1 MTKASNVILVHGAWA
16 DGSSW
21 SKVIPILIRRDL
33 RVIAVQLAL
42 TSLQDDVK
50 TVERAL
56 AQVDGP
62 TILVGH
68 SYGGVVITE
77 AGNDPKVVGLVYV
90 AAFSPDSGESAG
102 SLGAS
107 AAPSPLGAE
116 LRPDQQGFLRLT
128 EAGVKESFAQDLS
141 ASEKDAL
148 FATQAPTAGAAL
160 GGNVSKPAWRAKPT
174 WYLVATADR
183 AIQPDLERAMAK
195 KIAATTVEVV
205 ASHVP
210 MLSRPEETARLII
223 DATA

>member
-1 MTKASNVILVHGAWA
+1 MTKASNVVLVHGAWA

-21 SKVIPILIRRDL
+21 SKVIPILRKHDL
-33 RVIAVQLAL
+33 RVTAVQLPL

-50 TVERAL
+50 SVARAV
-56 AQVDGP
+56 AQLEGP

-90 AAFSPDSGESAG
+90 AAFAPDAGESAG

-107 AAPSPLGAE
+107 AAPSPLGTE
-116 LRPDQQGFLRLT
+116 LRPDQEGFLRIT
-128 EAGVKESFAQDLS
+128 EAGVRESFAQDLS
-141 ASEKDAL
+141 ASEKDVV
-148 FATQAPTAGAAL
+148 FAVQSPTAGAAL
-160 GGNVSKPAWRAKPT
+160 GGNITKPAWKSKPS

-183 AIQPDLERAMAK
+183 AIQPNLERAMAK
-195 KIAATTVEVV
+195 KIKATAIEVKS
-205 ASHVP
+205 SHLP

-223 DATA
+223 DAAA